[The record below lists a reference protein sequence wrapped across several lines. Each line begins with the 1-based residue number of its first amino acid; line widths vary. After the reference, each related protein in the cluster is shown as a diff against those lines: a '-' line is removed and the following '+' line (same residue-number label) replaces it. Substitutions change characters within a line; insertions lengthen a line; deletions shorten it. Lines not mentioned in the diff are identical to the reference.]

1 LRNATD
7 SHDPE
12 LRNTIYGF
20 CANGDKVSMSRGAT
34 SYSRLACL
42 GLTQVCREIRKEF
55 RPIFLESTP
64 ALLEDPSELCSYIE
78 TFYPTADA
86 QVLKGYQ
93 GDITIRISPRQLPST
108 CTH

>member
-1 LRNATD
+1 MPLTATIQ
-7 SHDPE
+7 SFAT
-12 LRNTIYGF
+12 RSTAF
-20 CANGDKVSMSRGAT
+20 AQMATRSRCLAVQRH

-86 QVLKGYQ
+86 QVLEGYQ